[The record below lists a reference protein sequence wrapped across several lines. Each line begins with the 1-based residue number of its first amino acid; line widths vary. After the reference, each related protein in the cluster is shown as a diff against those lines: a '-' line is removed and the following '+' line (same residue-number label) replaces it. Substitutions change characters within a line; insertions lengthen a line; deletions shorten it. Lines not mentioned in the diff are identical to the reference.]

1 MFGEWRIGLLFGIWK
16 MCVFTQKRLA
26 GEELKQNRPPHS
38 FAAES
43 LLVPL
48 DQVDSRSAHS
58 LLIQVAV
65 AMALIVAAM
74 ASLFPVLL
82 IPSD

>member
-1 MFGEWRIGLLFGIWK
+1 
-16 MCVFTQKRLA
+16 MCFRPEKTLA
-26 GEELKQNRPPHS
+26 GEELKQNRTPHS

-58 LLIQVAV
+58 LLILVAV

-74 ASLFPVLL
+74 ASLFLVLL